1 MTRARRVLQGLA
13 FATLAL
19 TVGGCDHEKD
29 GATTVARPDYCPP
42 EGAAVPLAQ
51 LIAQTKRFK
60 GCAVETDA
68 TLMGPYNMGG
78 NFAMPSCAKKGRTLF
93 QVALPGQTAQPLG
106 MFAAI
111 ASVPDGDANA
121 LFSAPGNTTVRLRGE
136 MVYKGAMLG
145 TDLGGMSRCFE
156 ASAVTVASAK

>member
-1 MTRARRVLQGLA
+1 MRTLHAAAFLA
-13 FATLAL
+13 LAL

-29 GATTVARPDYCPP
+29 GASTVARPDYCPP
-42 EGAAVPLAQ
+42 EGATVPLAQ

-60 GCAVETDA
+60 GCSVDTDA

-78 NFAMPSCAKKGRTLF
+78 NFAMPSCGKKGRTLF
-93 QVALPGQTAQPLG
+93 QVAVPGQTAQPLG

-111 ASVPDGDANA
+111 ASVSDGDANA
-121 LFSAPGNTTVRLRGE
+121 LFSAGNSTVRLRGE

-156 ASAVTVASAK
+156 ASSVTVASAK